1 MRNNIDESIGYYIK
15 KYRKEKGLTQSQLGE
30 LLDVSQAMIAQ
41 YEKGMRHPKIE
52 TLRKIA
58 FALDVKLADFL
69 EANQTLIDES
79 EDGIKDTLIKD
90 TEGSLYRHIS
100 TSVSVF
106 NNNSH
111 QNFDDVIEKLNLLN
125 TLGQTKAIEYIT
137 DLTEQKK
144 YLKDTTK

>member
-100 TSVSVF
+100 TSVSA
-106 NNNSH
+106 
-111 QNFDDVIEKLNLLN
+111 NLSS
-125 TLGQTKAIEYIT
+125 YHS
-137 DLTEQKK
+137 
-144 YLKDTTK
+144 